1 MKRLFIIHG
10 WGGSPDEELHK
21 YLKKELSKE
30 NFEVYFPEMP
40 NTEEPKINEWVSHL
54 KKTVQT
60 PDKSTYFL
68 GHSIGCQ
75 AILRYIESLPENT
88 KVGGAIFLAG
98 WFNLKNLESSEEEIA
113 KPWLETPINCK
124 KILTHCGKFTAIF
137 SDNDPLV
144 PLQDSK
150 IFKEK
155 LRAKI
160 IIEKGKE
167 HFNGQDG
174 ADEVP
179 KLIDELIK
187 LANNSN

>member
-124 KILTHCGKFTAIF
+124 KILKH
-137 SDNDPLV
+137 
-144 PLQDSK
+144 
-150 IFKEK
+150 
-155 LRAKI
+155 
-160 IIEKGKE
+160 
-167 HFNGQDG
+167 
-174 ADEVP
+174 
-179 KLIDELIK
+179 
-187 LANNSN
+187 